1 MTIYRAQRC
10 PEHERRGIPA
20 GRPHSRQKLLC
31 YSGRTFPDQQPNIQK
46 PKRAIETETKSGG
59 AIEKPM
65 DEIGTDLYIKEA
77 SAKDMRP
84 DVVTE
89 MHNDMNKLHQC
100 SAEETDRPL
109 LMNKEILE
117 ATNDTSS
124 IRSKPPQVKK
134 SRDKNVCL
142 TISTKINPI
151 TCKGK
156 RKEKRTRQIVR
167 LWLRCKLAHGQR

>member
-65 DEIGTDLYIKEA
+65 DEIGTDLFDTIGKRWLREKFKEFCKANTIRHELA
-77 SAKDMRP
+77 SAHNQDSNCLAEAAVKNLKAI
-84 DVVTE
+84 VT
-89 MHNDMNKLHQC
+89 
-100 SAEETDRPL
+100 R
-109 LMNKEILE
+109 
-117 ATNDTSS
+117 TNFFHFA
-124 IRSKPPQVKK
+124 P
-134 SRDKNVCL
+134 
-142 TISTKINPI
+142 
-151 TCKGK
+151 
-156 RKEKRTRQIVR
+156 
-167 LWLRCKLAHGQR
+167 